1 MAKEFKWYGLTEE
14 EVKKLDFQRFLELIP
29 SRRRK
34 SLQKMSEAQ
43 KNLLKKVAKNDP
55 NLKTHLRDMVII
67 PAMIGKT
74 IKVYNGKEYFQ
85 MLITADMIG
94 HCLGE
99 FAMTRKIVSHSAAG
113 IGATRS
119 SKAISAR

>member
-43 KNLLKKVAKNDP
+43 KNLLKKAAKNDP

-67 PAMIGKT
+67 PAMISKT
-74 IKVYNGKEYFQ
+74 IKVYNGKEYLPV
-85 MLITADMIG
+85 MITVDMIG

-99 FAMTRKIVSHSAAG
+99 FALTRKTVSHSAAG